1 MNILHFFI
9 NLILPPRCIKCG
21 KILSE
26 HNGLCPECFA
36 AVNFISEPYCHI
48 CGHPF
53 SDTAG
58 TKFSTKQICGN
69 CAKEKKHLFKM
80 QRSAFVYD
88 ENSKNLVIDFKFHDK
103 TSSAEV
109 LANMLFVA
117 GKDIWAENPDYLI
130 PVPMHKKRLLK
141 RRYNQAALLCKY
153 LSLKTLVPTDYF
165 SLVRTQNTVP
175 QVSLTGAKRRNNLK
189 NAFSVKHPE
198 KLKGKNV
205 VLVDDVKTTGSTLRE
220 CAKTLQKNGI
230 TNIYTLTL
238 SQTDN

>member
-1 MNILHFFI
+1 MNIINFFI
-9 NLILPPRCIKCG
+9 NLILPPRCIQCG

-26 HNGLCPECFA
+26 YNGLCSECF
-36 AVNFISEPYCHI
+36 NKIDFISEPYCYI

-53 SDTAG
+53 SDTAN
-58 TKFSTKQICGN
+58 TKFGIKQICGN
-69 CAKEKKHLFKM
+69 CAKERKHLVKM

-88 ENSKNLVIDFKFHDK
+88 DNSKNLIIDFKFHDH

-117 GKDIWAENPDYLI
+117 GKDIWAENPDFLI

-153 LSLKTLVPTDYF
+153 LSRKSLVPTDYF
-165 SLVRTQNTVP
+165 SLMRTQNTVP
-175 QVSLTGAKRRNNLK
+175 QVSLTGIKRRKNLK
-189 NAFSVKHPE
+189 NAFTVKRAE
-198 KLKGKNV
+198 KLNNKSV

-220 CAKTLQKNGI
+220 CAKALQKAGVK
-230 TNIYTLTL
+230 NIYTLTL
-238 SQTDN
+238 SQTDD